1 MAKEIRINHKVWTH
15 DRIYTEIKPLL
26 EGGVSYIESLLFFA
40 NKHNIEIETVAD
52 IVKKS
57 AMLKDNI
64 KKEAEKTNLL
74 KKV

>member
-1 MAKEIRINHKVWTH
+1 MAKDVVINQKVWTH
-15 DRIYTEIKPLL
+15 DRIHTEIKPLIDN
-26 EGGVSYIESLLFFA
+26 GISYIESLLFFA

-57 AMLKDNI
+57 SVLKDNI

-74 KKV
+74 KRV